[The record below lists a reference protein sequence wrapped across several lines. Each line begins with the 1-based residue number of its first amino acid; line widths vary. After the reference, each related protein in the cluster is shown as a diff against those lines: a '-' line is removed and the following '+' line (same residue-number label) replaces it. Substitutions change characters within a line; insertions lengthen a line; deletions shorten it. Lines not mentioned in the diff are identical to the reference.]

1 VDQYLNNRR
10 AELFYKLL
18 ANPADKDGEYA
29 YNLQQLIADYPQ
41 SGLLQVLLSYSDDG
55 RNLQT
60 AAAYSSPKLLH
71 KLNHDA
77 AALLDVPD
85 SQLIKQANGHAKPRV
100 EGDLQVM
107 DKHDPA
113 YDEYT
118 EAIIEKDSSDAEVYD
133 EQNAADEP
141 AAFDNYTEF
150 EEPATEAEPFVG
162 TEVVEESVEET
173 PAQAEE
179 PVTETEIPAEVEE
192 TLAEYEEPAFETEPY
207 IQPET
212 HTEINE
218 PVTEEISDAGQWDTG
233 TNEHTTEEII
243 EAPPE
248 PEYFKPVD
256 EEIGEVAPWE
266 IDENEDEE
274 QIVEPIIQSENKEP
288 ELEHSIDDEV
298 YDEIVSIED
307 INARTEYHTKEEVTE
322 AAAPEPETSA
332 PKVTASV
339 DEEKL
344 ILGNIV
350 STDFFVFDRAFGE
363 QAPANGQQRAI
374 GENSSHAEAHQDV
387 SRYHDEKMPYSF
399 MWWLDKTRQEHAS
412 VYQPYVSFKLDTTQ
426 NITNNVPD
434 ELQQQYYENIF
445 HLTSVE
451 DLEKSTE
458 AKPVIEKPKKK
469 EDTIIE
475 RFIQEVPQIKPQSGD
490 KLDNENKAKKSAE
503 DKDALVTETL
513 ASIYADQMLYPKA
526 IGVYKKLMLKFP
538 EKSRYFASQIEELE
552 KKTI

>member
-29 YNLQQLIADYPQ
+29 YNLQQLITDYPQ
-41 SGLLQVLLSYSDDG
+41 SGLLQVLLSYADDG

-60 AAAYSSPKLLH
+60 AAAYSNPKLLY

-77 AALLDVPD
+77 VALLDVQD
-85 SQLIKQANGHAKPRV
+85 SQLIKQANRQAKPRV

-107 DKHDPA
+107 DKYDPA

-133 EQNAADEP
+133 EQNAADEE
-141 AAFDNYTEF
+141 ASVEDYTEI
-150 EEPATEAEPFVG
+150 EERVA
-162 TEVVEESVEET
+162 ET
-173 PAQAEE
+173 PVQAGEY
-179 PVTETEIPAEVEE
+179 THETEIPAADIEE
-192 TLAEYEEPAFETEPY
+192 HAAEYKEPDFETEPY

-212 HTEINE
+212 YTEINE

-233 TNEHTTEEII
+233 TNKHAAEEVI
-243 EAPPE
+243 ETPPE
-248 PEYFKPVD
+248 PEYFTPSD
-256 EEIGEVAPWE
+256 EDIGEVAPWE
-266 IDENEDEE
+266 IDEEADEE
-274 QIVEPIIQSENKEP
+274 QIVEPIIQLEKEEP
-288 ELEHSIDDEV
+288 ELEHAIDDEV
-298 YDEIVSIED
+298 FDEIVSIED
-307 INARTEYHTKEEVTE
+307 INAGKEYHTKEDDAE
-322 AAAPEPETSA
+322 ATAPASEASA

-363 QAPANGQQRAI
+363 QRESEKPEGHQSANGQQRAI

-426 NITNNVPD
+426 NITNNEPD

-445 HLTSVE
+445 HLTSVD

-513 ASIYADQMLYPKA
+513 AAIYADQMLYPKA
-526 IGVYKKLMLKFP
+526 IAVYKKLMLKFP